1 MFTTVRNSDFA
12 HYLSNYFIHSTY
24 TKKEK
29 KKVNKMIF
37 PENANMLTKVFK
49 KLKEESRAI
58 FFVRCLPP
66 CFNA

>member
-1 MFTTVRNSDFA
+1 
-12 HYLSNYFIHSTY
+12 
-24 TKKEK
+24 
-29 KKVNKMIF
+29 MIF

-66 CFNA
+66 WFNA